1 MIKPSDRE
9 TYRVAVDIDS
19 LLLLL
24 LLHQPYYALNKF
36 VCIYIYRTIYIYK
49 TYKCICTERWAKN
62 RTDHTD
68 ANLSSSPY
76 SSPLLSENLR
86 LRLRRKSKREN
97 LFIILIF
104 PGGGRGRDK
113 RLWASIKTARK
124 WNNSKIIITDLLG
137 TTALYVPMLRT
148 TATYSY
154 IRTYHNSSFIVAK
167 WYFFGTHTL

>member
-1 MIKPSDRE
+1 M
-9 TYRVAVDIDS
+9 
-19 LLLLL
+19 
-24 LLHQPYYALNKF
+24 
-36 VCIYIYRTIYIYK
+36 CIYIYRTIYIYIK
-49 TYKCICTERWAKN
+49 
-62 RTDHTD
+62 RTNAYAQKDEQKIVPTTLTQ
-68 ANLSSSPY
+68 NLSSSPY

-167 WYFFGTHTL
+167 WYFFWHPHALKPTLVKKTKLQKWKTAPTSFAESLSSHEERR

>member
-36 VCIYIYRTIYIYK
+36 MCVYIYIEQYIYIK
-49 TYKCICTERWAKN
+49 
-62 RTDHTD
+62 RTNAYAQKDEQKIVPTTLTQ
-68 ANLSSSPY
+68 NLSSSPY

-124 WNNSKIIITDLLG
+124 
-137 TTALYVPMLRT
+137 
-148 TATYSY
+148 
-154 IRTYHNSSFIVAK
+154 
-167 WYFFGTHTL
+167 